1 MATRKKSSTDDLT
14 PRGNLPSRSL
24 PAGFPGRQPKV
35 KSFGPT
41 KRYSAKRKPQLVK
54 AYGFIPTKRVK

>member
-1 MATRKKSSTDDLT
+1 MAAIKKKVGPFKKFIKIKRT
-14 PRGNLPSRSL
+14 GE
-24 PAGFPGRQPKV
+24 PAFDKA
-35 KSFGPT
+35 FGPT